1 MPEDLSIKLNQKV
14 AAQNVKNSRSGIT
27 TVVTFWDVIEF
38 DDLCKIMNYKANWS
52 TMLKDIFAI
61 NGTPRS
67 RTEVITLLKSIQS
80 SEQRISNGKQ
90 ITKTEFLL
98 IEKFYSA

>member
-1 MPEDLSIKLNQKV
+1 
-14 AAQNVKNSRSGIT
+14 
-27 TVVTFWDVIEF
+27 
-38 DDLCKIMNYKANWS
+38 MNYKANWS

-67 RTEVITLLKSIQS
+67 RAEVITLLKSIQS

-98 IEKFYSA
+98 IEKFYGDIKGA